1 MHIQNLACVQVNP
14 TKVQCNFTVSDPVIN
29 GSIKVDIEDL
39 AGNQNS
45 TTESNYT
52 IDKTLPTI
60 SPLTFTSLDYGRK
73 WNISFQ
79 TQDQ

>member
-1 MHIQNLACVQVNP
+1 
-14 TKVQCNFTVSDPVIN
+14 
-29 GSIKVDIEDL
+29 VDIEDL

-45 TTESNYT
+45 ITESNYT

-73 WNISFQ
+73 WKLSFQ